1 MATAGQTAVTDELAA
16 LRRIVRELDRL
27 DTTSQIRALRWLNDR
42 YDPPIG
48 VAGDMYPQPPA
59 NPNT

>member
-1 MATAGQTAVTDELAA
+1 VARQRQGRQVDAHH
-16 LRRIVRELDRL
+16 RLDRL